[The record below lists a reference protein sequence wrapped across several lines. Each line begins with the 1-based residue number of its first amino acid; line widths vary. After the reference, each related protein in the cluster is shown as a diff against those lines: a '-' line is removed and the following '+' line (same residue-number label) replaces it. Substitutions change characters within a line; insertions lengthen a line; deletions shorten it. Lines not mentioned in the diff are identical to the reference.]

1 MADFDVIIIGGGV
14 NGTGIAR
21 DAAGR
26 GLRVLLLEQ
35 NDLASG
41 TSSGST
47 KLFHGGLRY
56 LEYYEFNLVRQA
68 LKEREVLLANM
79 PHISWPLRF
88 ILPHHRG
95 LRPAWFLRLG
105 LYVYDYIGG
114 RKFLPATKTLKL
126 ARDVVGKPLKSE
138 FTKAFEY
145 SDCWVNDARLVALNA
160 RDAATRGATIMTRA
174 KCTWM
179 DYVDGQWVVEY
190 ETVDGVAR
198 ATSTLA
204 VNAAGPWL
212 ETVLENAEERQ
223 GKFGL
228 RLVRGSHVVVPK
240 LFEHDKPY
248 IFQQAD
254 GRIIFA
260 IPYENDYTLIG
271 TTDADHIGTADKV
284 ECSVEEAAYLCE
296 AASQY
301 FKAPV
306 RIDDIVWKYSA
317 VRPLLDDGK
326 KNAASATRDYI
337 VRWHGDGSR
346 GPLLNI
352 YGGKITTYRKLSE
365 KAVGM
370 LVNHFPDAG
379 DEWTTHAPM
388 PGGDFPIDG
397 VATVKQTLLDRFAFL
412 DEKWADRLTRAYG
425 TDAALILDDATSTAE
440 LGVDFGATLYER
452 EVVWLMQKEFA
463 KRAEDVVWRR
473 SKLGLRMDAT
483 QIETLDEWMIAF
495 QK

>member
-1 MADFDVIIIGGGV
+1 MTDFDVIIIGGGV

-56 LEYYEFNLVRQA
+56 LEYYEFKLVRQA
-68 LKEREVLLANM
+68 LKEREVLWANM
-79 PHISWPLRF
+79 PHISKPLRF

-114 RKFLPATKTLKL
+114 RKKLPATKTLKL
-126 ARDVVGKPLKSE
+126 SDHVVGAALKPE

-160 RDAATRGATIMTRA
+160 RDAATRGATVLTRA

-190 ETVDGVAR
+190 ETEAGTQR

-212 ETVLENAEERQ
+212 ETVLESAESRQ

-228 RLVRGSHVVVPK
+228 RLVRGSHIVVPK
-240 LFEHDKPY
+240 LFDHDQPY
-248 IFQQAD
+248 IFQQTD

-260 IPYENDYTLIG
+260 IPYETDFTLIG

-284 ECSVEEAAYLCE
+284 ECSNEEAAYLCG
-296 AASQY
+296 AASEY
-301 FKAPV
+301 FKTPV
-306 RIDDIVWKYSA
+306 KIDQIAWKYSA

-326 KNAASATRDYI
+326 KDAASATRDYI

-370 LVNHFPDAG
+370 LVEHFPDAG
-379 DEWTTHAPM
+379 GAWTTHAPL
-388 PGGDFPIDG
+388 PGGDFPTDG
-397 VATVKQTLLDRFAFL
+397 LSAVHVSLRTAFPFL
-412 DEKWADRLTRAYG
+412 DAAWADRLVRSYG
-425 TDAALILDDATSTAE
+425 TDAADMLDDAKSVAD
-440 LGVDFGATLYER
+440 LGHDFGATLYAR
-452 EVVWLMQKEFA
+452 EVSWLMQNEFA
-463 KRAEDVVWRR
+463 KRADDVVWRR
-473 SKLGLRMDAT
+473 SKLGLRMDAA
-483 QIETLDEWMIAF
+483 QIDALDKWMLAV
-495 QK
+495 

>member
-26 GLRVLLLEQ
+26 GLKVLLLEQ

-56 LEYYEFNLVRQA
+56 LEYYEFKLVRQA

-114 RKFLPATKTLKL
+114 REFLPATKTLNL
-126 ARDVVGKPLKSE
+126 LTHPAGAPLKSY

-160 RDAATRGATIMTRA
+160 RDAVTRGAQVLTRA

-179 DYVDGQWVVEY
+179 DYVDGQWVVDY
-190 ETVDGVAR
+190 QTADGSAR
-198 ATSTLA
+198 VTSTIA

-212 ETVLENAEERQ
+212 ETVLESAEKRQ

-228 RLVRGSHVVVPK
+228 RLVRGSHIVVPK
-240 LFEHDKPY
+240 MFEHNQPY
-248 IFQQAD
+248 IFQQTD

-260 IPYENDYTLIG
+260 IPYEGDFTLIG

-284 ECSVEEAAYLCE
+284 ECSVQEAAYLCD

-301 FKAPV
+301 FEKPV
-306 RIDDIVWKYSA
+306 RMDDIVSKYSA
-317 VRPLLDDGK
+317 VRPLLDDGS
-326 KNAASATRDYI
+326 KNAATATRDYI

-365 KAVGM
+365 KAVNM
-370 LVNHFPDAG
+370 VVDHFPNARG
-379 DEWTTHAPM
+379 AWTTHAPL
-388 PGGDFPIDG
+388 PGGDFVIDG
-397 VATVKQTLLDRFAFL
+397 VAAIKKNLRDAYPFL
-412 DEKWADRLTRAYG
+412 DADWADRLVRAYG
-425 TDAALILDDATSTAE
+425 TDAAIM
-440 LGVDFGATLYER
+440 LGGAVKVSDLGLGFGATLTER
-452 EVVWLMQKEFA
+452 EVTWLMQNEFA

-473 SKLGLRMDAT
+473 SKLGLRMDAD
-483 QIETLDEWMIAF
+483 QIEALDKWMLTV
-495 QK
+495 

>member
-56 LEYYEFNLVRQA
+56 LEYYEFKLVRQA

-88 ILPHHRG
+88 VLPHHRG

-105 LYVYDYIGG
+105 LFVYDYIGG
-114 RKFLPATKTLKL
+114 RKVLPATKTLRL
-126 ARDVVGKPLKSE
+126 NGGPLKSE
-138 FTKAFEY
+138 FIKGFEY
-145 SDCWVNDARLVALNA
+145 SDCWVDDARLVALNA
-160 RDAATRGATIMTRA
+160 RDAVTRGATVLTRA

-179 DYVDGQWVVEY
+179 DYVDGQWIVKY
-190 ETVDGVAR
+190 ETAAGIKKAS
-198 ATSTLA
+198 STVA

-223 GKFGL
+223 GKYGL
-228 RLVRGSHVVVPK
+228 RLVRGSHIVVPK
-240 LFEHDKPY
+240 LFDHDQPY

-260 IPYENDYTLIG
+260 IPYQDDFTLIG

-284 ECSVEEAAYLCE
+284 ECSPDEAAYLCD

-301 FKAPV
+301 FEKPV
-306 RIDDIVWKYSA
+306 RADDIVWKYSA
-317 VRPLLDDGK
+317 VRPLLDQGAD
-326 KNAASATRDYI
+326 NAAAATRDYI

-352 YGGKITTYRKLSE
+352 YGGKITTYRKLAE
-365 KAVGM
+365 KVVGM
-370 LVNHFPDAG
+370 LVEHFPDAG
-379 DEWTTHAPM
+379 QAWTHDAPM

-397 VATVKQTLLDRFAFL
+397 TETIVDRLLKSYPFL
-412 DEKWADRLTRAYG
+412 DGKWATRLMRAYG
-425 TDAALILDDATSTAE
+425 TDAKVM
-440 LGVDFGATLYER
+440 LGNAKSVGDLGIDFGATLFER
-452 EVVWLMQKEFA
+452 EVTWLMEHEFA
-463 KRAEDVVWRR
+463 KRADDVVWRR
-473 SKLGLRMDAT
+473 SKLGLRMT
-483 QIETLDEWMIAF
+483 PTEIEALDQWMLAV
-495 QK
+495 QA

>member
-26 GLRVLLLEQ
+26 GLRILLLEQ

-56 LEYYEFNLVRQA
+56 LEYYEFKLVRQA

-114 RKFLPATKTLKL
+114 RNFLPATKTLKL
-126 ARDVVGKPLKSE
+126 AGSAVGEPLKSD

-160 RDAATRGATIMTRA
+160 RDAVTLGAQVLTRA

-179 DYVDGQWVVEY
+179 DYVDGQWIVEY
-190 ETVDGVAR
+190 ETADGTTR
-198 ATSTLA
+198 ATSTIA

-212 ETVLENAEERQ
+212 ETVLENAEARQ

-240 LFEHDKPY
+240 LFDHDKPY
-248 IFQQAD
+248 IFQQTD

-260 IPYENDYTLIG
+260 IPYEGEFTLIG
-271 TTDADHIGTADKV
+271 TTDADHLGTADVV
-284 ECSVEEAAYLCE
+284 ECSKEEAAYLCD

-301 FKAPV
+301 FKTPV
-306 RIDDIVWKYSA
+306 RVDDVVWKYSA
-317 VRPLLDDGK
+317 VRPLLDDGNK
-326 KNAASATRDYI
+326 SAAAATRDYI

-365 KAVGM
+365 KVVNM
-370 LVNHFPDAG
+370 LVEHFPDAG
-379 DEWTTHAPM
+379 AAWTTRAPM

-397 VATVKQTLLDRFAFL
+397 AATLTEILIHQYPFL
-412 DEKWADRLTRAYG
+412 NDEWAQRLIRAYG
-425 TDAALILDDATSTAE
+425 TDADVMLDGASNEAALGAS
-440 LGVDFGATLYER
+440 FGASLTER
-452 EVVWLMQKEFA
+452 EVTWLMDHEFA

-473 SKLGLRMDAT
+473 SKLGLRMTPGQIDA
-483 QIETLDEWMIAF
+483 LDEWMLAV
-495 QK
+495 

>member
-26 GLRVLLLEQ
+26 GLNVLLLEQ

-88 ILPHHRG
+88 VLPHHRG

-126 ARDVVGKPLKSE
+126 ATHRVGKSLKPE

-160 RDAATRGATIMTRA
+160 RDAATRGATVMTRA

-190 ETVDGVAR
+190 ETADGVAR
-198 ATSTLA
+198 ATSTVA

-212 ETVLENAEERQ
+212 ETVLENAEQRQ

-228 RLVRGSHVVVPK
+228 RLVRGSHIVVPK
-240 LFEHDKPY
+240 LFDHDQPY

-260 IPYENDYTLIG
+260 IPYEGDFTLIG

-301 FKAPV
+301 FETPV
-306 RIDDIVWKYSA
+306 RVDDIVWKYSA

-326 KNAASATRDYI
+326 KSAASATRDYI

-346 GPLLNI
+346 GPMVNI

-365 KAVGM
+365 KVVDM
-370 LVNHFPDAG
+370 LADHFPDMG
-379 DEWTTHAPM
+379 ETWTAKAAM
-388 PGGDFPIDG
+388 PGGDFAIDG
-397 VATVKQTLLDRFAFL
+397 ADGVKQSLMDAYGFL
-412 DEKWADRLTRAYG
+412 GVDWADRLVRAYG
-425 TDAALILDDATSTAE
+425 IDAEIMLGDATGVAD

-452 EVVWLMQKEFA
+452 EVRWLMDNEFA

-473 SKLGLRMDAT
+473 SKLGLRMDAD
-483 QIETLDEWMIAF
+483 QIETLDKWMLAV
-495 QK
+495 

>member
-26 GLRVLLLEQ
+26 GLKVLLLEQ

-56 LEYYEFNLVRQA
+56 LEYYEFKLVRQA

-95 LRPAWFLRLG
+95 LRPAWVLLLG

-114 RKFLPATKTLKL
+114 REFLPATKTLNL
-126 ARDVVGKPLKSE
+126 LTHPAGTPLKSY

-160 RDAATRGATIMTRA
+160 RDAVTRGAQVLTRA

-179 DYVDGQWVVEY
+179 DYVDGQWVVDY
-190 ETVDGVAR
+190 QTADGSAR
-198 ATSTLA
+198 VTSTIA

-212 ETVLENAEERQ
+212 EAVLESAEKRQ

-228 RLVRGSHVVVPK
+228 RLVRGSHIVVPK
-240 LFEHDKPY
+240 MFEHNQPY
-248 IFQQAD
+248 IFQQTD

-260 IPYENDYTLIG
+260 IPYEGDFTLIG

-284 ECSVEEAAYLCE
+284 ECSVEEAAYLCD

-301 FKAPV
+301 FEKPV
-306 RIDDIVWKYSA
+306 RMDDIVWKYSA
-317 VRPLLDDGK
+317 VRPLLDDGS
-326 KNAASATRDYI
+326 KNAAAATRDYI

-365 KAVGM
+365 KAVNM
-370 LVNHFPDAG
+370 VVDHFPNARG
-379 DEWTTHAPM
+379 AWTTHAPL
-388 PGGDFPIDG
+388 PGGDFAIDG
-397 VATVKQTLLDRFAFL
+397 VAAIKNNLRGAYPFL
-412 DEKWADRLTRAYG
+412 DADWADRLVRAYG
-425 TDAALILDDATSTAE
+425 TDAAIM
-440 LGVDFGATLYER
+440 LGGAVKVSDLGLGFGATLTER
-452 EVVWLMQKEFA
+452 EVTWLMQNEFA

-473 SKLGLRMDAT
+473 SKLGLRMDT
-483 QIETLDEWMIAF
+483 DQIEALDKWMLTV
-495 QK
+495 

>member
-26 GLRVLLLEQ
+26 GLRVMLLEQ

-56 LEYYEFNLVRQA
+56 LEYYEFKLVRQA

-126 ARDVVGKPLKSE
+126 RNHSVGVPLKPE

-160 RDAATRGATIMTRA
+160 RDAATRGAQVLTRA

-190 ETVDGVAR
+190 ETSDGIAQ
-198 ATSTLA
+198 ATSTVA

-212 ETVLENAEERQ
+212 ETVLESAEARQ

-240 LFEHDKPY
+240 LFDHDQPY
-248 IFQQAD
+248 IFQQGD

-260 IPYENDYTLIG
+260 IPYEGEFTLIG
-271 TTDADHIGTADKV
+271 TTDADHLGTADVV
-284 ECSVEEAAYLCE
+284 ECSKEEAAYLCD

-301 FKAPV
+301 FETPV
-306 RIDDIVWKYSA
+306 RVDDVVWKYSA
-317 VRPLLDDGK
+317 VRPLLDDGNK
-326 KNAASATRDYI
+326 SAAAATRDYI

-365 KAVGM
+365 KVVNM
-370 LVNHFPDAG
+370 LVEHFPDASG
-379 DEWTTHAPM
+379 AWTTHAPM
-388 PGGDFPIDG
+388 PGGDFPIG
-397 VATVKQTLLDRFAFL
+397 NAAIVMELLLHDYPFL
-412 DEKWADRLTRAYG
+412 TDDWAMRLMRAYG
-425 TDAALILDDATSTAE
+425 TDASIM
-440 LGVDFGATLYER
+440 LGKTTKVEDLGIAFGATLTER
-452 EVVWLMQKEFA
+452 EVTWLMTHEFA

-473 SKLGLRMDAT
+473 SKLGLRMTAA
-483 QIETLDEWMIAF
+483 QIETLDQWMLAV
-495 QK
+495 

>member
-1 MADFDVIIIGGGV
+1 MADFDIIIIGGGV

-56 LEYYEFNLVRQA
+56 LEYYEFKLVRQA

-105 LYVYDYIGG
+105 LFVYDYIGG
-114 RKFLPATKTLKL
+114 RKILPATKTLKL
-126 ARDVVGKPLKSE
+126 NGGPLKAM

-145 SDCWVNDARLVALNA
+145 SDCWVDDARLVALNA
-160 RDAATRGATIMTRA
+160 RDAATRGATVLTRA

-179 DYVDGQWVVEY
+179 DYVDGQWVVKY
-190 ETVDGVAR
+190 ETADGTAQ
-198 ATSTLA
+198 ATSSVA
-204 VNAAGPWL
+204 VNAGGPWL

-223 GKFGL
+223 GKYGL

-240 LFEHDKPY
+240 LFDHDQPY

-260 IPYENDYTLIG
+260 IPYQGDFTLIG

-284 ECSVEEAAYLCE
+284 ECSLEEAAYLCE

-301 FKAPV
+301 FETPV
-306 RIDDIVWKYSA
+306 HVDDVVWKYSA
-317 VRPLLDDGK
+317 VRPLLDDGNK
-326 KNAASATRDYI
+326 SAAAATRDYI

-370 LVNHFPDAG
+370 LGDHFPNMGDA
-379 DEWTTHAPM
+379 WTTRAPM
-388 PGGDFPIDG
+388 PGGDFPINFAEPLID
-397 VATVKQTLLDRFAFL
+397 LLLKSYAFL
-412 DEKWADRLTRAYG
+412 NEKWATRLMRAYG
-425 TDAALILDDATSTAE
+425 TDAEIMLSDAKSLDD
-440 LGVDFGATLYER
+440 LGQDFGATLFER
-452 EVVWLMQKEFA
+452 EVRWLMEHEFA
-463 KRAEDVVWRR
+463 KRAQDVVWRR
-473 SKLGLRMDAT
+473 SKLGLRMTPAE
-483 QIETLDEWMIAF
+483 IKTLDDWMLAV
-495 QK
+495 

>member
-56 LEYYEFNLVRQA
+56 LEYYEFKLVRQA

-88 ILPHHRG
+88 VLPHHRG

-105 LYVYDYIGG
+105 LFVYDYIGG
-114 RKFLPATKTLKL
+114 RKVLPATKTLRL
-126 ARDVVGKPLKSE
+126 NGGPLKSE
-138 FTKAFEY
+138 FIKGFEY
-145 SDCWVNDARLVALNA
+145 SDCWVDDARLVALNA
-160 RDAATRGATIMTRA
+160 RDAVTRGATVLTRA

-179 DYVDGQWVVEY
+179 DYVDGQWIVKY
-190 ETVDGVAR
+190 ETAAGLKKAS
-198 ATSTLA
+198 STVA

-212 ETVLENAEERQ
+212 ETVVENAEERQ
-223 GKFGL
+223 GKYGL
-228 RLVRGSHVVVPK
+228 RLVRGSHIVVPK
-240 LFEHDKPY
+240 LFDHDQPY

-260 IPYENDYTLIG
+260 IPYQDDFTLIG

-284 ECSVEEAAYLCE
+284 ECSPDEAAYLCD

-301 FKAPV
+301 FEKPV
-306 RIDDIVWKYSA
+306 RADDIVWKYSA
-317 VRPLLDDGK
+317 VRPLLDQGAD
-326 KNAASATRDYI
+326 NAAAATRDYI

-352 YGGKITTYRKLSE
+352 YGGKITTYRKLAE
-365 KAVGM
+365 KVVGM
-370 LVNHFPDAG
+370 LVEHFPDAG
-379 DEWTTHAPM
+379 QAWTHDAPM

-397 VATVKQTLLDRFAFL
+397 TETIVDRLLKSYPFL
-412 DEKWADRLTRAYG
+412 DGKWATRLMRAYG
-425 TDAALILDDATSTAE
+425 TDAE
-440 LGVDFGATLYER
+440 VMLGNAKSVGDLGIDFGATLFER
-452 EVVWLMQKEFA
+452 EVTWLIEHEFA
-463 KRAEDVVWRR
+463 KRADDVVWRR
-473 SKLGLRMDAT
+473 SKLGLRMT
-483 QIETLDEWMIAF
+483 PTEIEALDQWMLAV
-495 QK
+495 QA

>member
-1 MADFDVIIIGGGV
+1 
-14 NGTGIAR
+14 
-21 DAAGR
+21 
-26 GLRVLLLEQ
+26 VLLLEQ

-56 LEYYEFNLVRQA
+56 LEYYEFKLVRQA

-105 LYVYDYIGG
+105 LFVYDYIGG

-126 ARDVVGKPLKSE
+126 DGGPLKSE
-138 FTKAFEY
+138 FAKAFEY
-145 SDCWVNDARLVALNA
+145 SDCWVDDARLVALNA
-160 RDAATRGATIMTRA
+160 RDAVTRGAKVLTRA

-179 DYVDGQWVVEY
+179 DYVDGEWAVEY
-190 ETVDGVAR
+190 ETADGKAR
-198 ATSTLA
+198 ATSTVA

-223 GKFGL
+223 GKYGL
-228 RLVRGSHVVVPK
+228 RLVRGSHIVVPK
-240 LFEHDKPY
+240 LFDHDQPY
-248 IFQQAD
+248 IFQQGD

-260 IPYENDYTLIG
+260 IPYQDDFTLIG
-271 TTDADHIGTADKV
+271 TTDADHVGTADKV
-284 ECSVEEAAYLCE
+284 ECSPDEAAYLCD

-301 FKAPV
+301 FEKPV
-306 RIDDIVWKYSA
+306 RADDIVWKYSA
-317 VRPLLDDGK
+317 VRPLLDQGAD
-326 KNAASATRDYI
+326 NAAAATRDYI

-352 YGGKITTYRKLSE
+352 YGGKITTYRKLAE

-370 LVNHFPDAG
+370 LVEHFPDAG
-379 DEWTTHAPM
+379 QAWTHDAPM
-388 PGGDFPIDG
+388 PGGDFPIEGTETIVDR
-397 VATVKQTLLDRFAFL
+397 LLKSYPFL
-412 DEKWADRLTRAYG
+412 DGKWTTRLMRAYG
-425 TDAALILDDATSTAE
+425 TDAEVMLSDAKSVAD
-440 LGVDFGATLYER
+440 LGIDFGATLLER
-452 EVVWLMQKEFA
+452 EVTWLMEHEFA
-463 KRAEDVVWRR
+463 KRADDVVWRR
-473 SKLGLRMDAT
+473 SKLGLRMDAD
-483 QIETLDEWMIAF
+483 QIDRLDQWMFAVETYI
-495 QK
+495 KVRNRVR